1 MAANRRN
8 AAEGLPDPPPWLN
21 AAYSR
26 VPLPVCVTHQRRL
39 VWVNPEFEDFYGRQ
53 LKEIQGMGMKDVVVT
68 STQLSEQQPSI
79 QRLKK
84 SLDDQGVGIR
94 HFLNK
99 SKGREVGV
107 LVVAFEVQHDRHP
120 FSIAIA
126 IPDSLNDLLRL
137 LIRSVVT
144 DDFDEARFLKSL
156 TGGQKTVLRKFS
168 EPRASAKEAGGSTAK
183 NGARDK
189 VSGIRNKLT
198 CHGWMRTNV
207 EFSVHDL
214 KLLAMALG
222 PLLQHSLPAP
232 AKKPSSTRRMPPSK
246 SSTALAKSA
255 PGNTK
260 GLAAGPASSR
270 PLTRPMLR
278 G

>member
-8 AAEGLPDPPPWLN
+8 SAEFLPDPPRWLN

-39 VWVNPEFEDFYGRQ
+39 VWVNPEFEDFYGCQ
-53 LKEIQGMGMKDVVVT
+53 LKVIRGKGMKDVVVT

-79 QRLKK
+79 QRLKE

-107 LVVAFEVQHDRHP
+107 LVVAFEVQHGRHP

-144 DDFDEARFLKSL
+144 DDFNEARFLKSL

-168 EPRASAKEAGGSTAK
+168 EPRASAKEAGGSTTK

-189 VSGIRNKLT
+189 VSGIRNKLKS
-198 CHGWMRTNV
+198 CGWLRPKV

-222 PLLQHSLPAP
+222 PLLQHSSPAP
-232 AKKPSSTRRMPPSK
+232 AKKPSSRLRVSLSK
-246 SSTALAKSA
+246 SPKPRRKSTR
-255 PGNTK
+255 GNPDS
-260 GLAAGPASSR
+260 LPAGPAR
-270 PLTRPMLR
+270 LPLTQRIKR
-278 G
+278 A